1 MTVPLTGPAAAS
13 AVIDGIDVDTVAA
26 AVQRCAG
33 VAALDGGQFGE
44 VTTYLP
50 GRKIPGVV
58 VSDGRITVQVR
69 SRWGVPA
76 PDLAALITTV
86 VASVTGPRP
95 VDVMIA
101 DVDDPP
107 AAPSLRRPAGAR
119 PPGPVPD
126 LPPA

>member
-1 MTVPLTGPAAAS
+1 MTAVAETRPAML
-13 AVIDGIDVDTVAA
+13 
-26 AVQRCAG
+26 AG
-33 VAALDGGQFGE
+33 RTEL
-44 VTTYLP
+44 
-50 GRKIPGVV
+50 
-58 VSDGRITVQVR
+58 GRITVQVR

-95 VDVMIA
+95 VDVVIA